1 MRGKHKA
8 KSRSINP
15 DLKYNSVVV
24 AKFINNIMTGG
35 KKDIATKIV
44 YKSLSNLESKTK
56 KSALDSF
63 EKALNN
69 VKPLLEV
76 KSKRIG
82 GATYQVPVAVEPK
95 RAQTLAMRWIID
107 ASRRKKGKDICTKL
121 SEELISKNI
130 RCPVRIVSNGI
141 PLKSPR
147 LLSREDREKIRKK
160 YRLKQNVMLFI
171 GRVSVEKCI
180 DVVMRASKRVFQKR

>member
-121 SEELISKNI
+121 SEELYAAYNKE
-130 RCPVRIVSNGI
+130 GAAM
-141 PLKSPR
+141 KK
-147 LLSREDREKIRKK
+147 RE
-160 YRLKQNVMLFI
+160 NVHKMAEANKAFAHFA
-171 GRVSVEKCI
+171 R
-180 DVVMRASKRVFQKR
+180 F